1 MKITLRE
8 RMRANGNKSLYL
20 DIYHEGMRKYE
31 QLGLYLVPEVD
42 AEAKKVNKNALKR
55 ANAIKAEYILHP
67 EKISMKKGEKNDTT
81 DCSYP
86 NITTLPDWLVQY
98 TSLMLQSGVS
108 KSIITQVEHTNLFI
122 TEYLKSIKRERLS
135 LKSIDAK
142 FVKGFLVWLRKDHV
156 NRRYK
161 HEVHSMKQSSLH
173 QYQMR
178 FNCVLNRAV
187 REGLIK
193 KNPFYSLDKTERYSE
208 AAVSREYLTKD
219 ELQRFLAVETD
230 GKATQQAF
238 GFASFTGLRL
248 SDIEKLTWGNFRL
261 LGNNRYVFVE
271 QQKTGEYV
279 MIPLGNMAQQY
290 LPQKP
295 ANATPSDKVFAV
307 PTRNAIIH
315 SCKWIAK
322 RAGINKNVSF
332 HTSRHT
338 FATLTLQACKD
349 IKMVSQLLGH
359 KSVETTQV
367 YAEVQMANKVEV
379 VNHLNGNFEI

>member
-8 RMRANGNKSLYL
+8 RERANGNKSLYL

-55 ANAIKAEYILHP
+55 ANAIRADYILHP
-67 EKISMKKGEKNDTT
+67 EKISMKKGKKNVIT
-81 DCSYP
+81 DCDYP

-98 TSLMLQSGVS
+98 ASLMLQSGVS
-108 KSIITQVEHTNLFI
+108 KSIIKQVEHTNMFI

-135 LKSIDAK
+135 LKSIDTK

-156 NRRYK
+156 NAKYK
-161 HEVHSMKQSSLH
+161 SEVHQMKQSSLH

-193 KNPFYSLDKTERYSE
+193 NNPFYSLDKTERYSQPADNRE
-208 AAVSREYLTKD
+208 ALTKE

-248 SDIEKLTWGNFRL
+248 SDIENLTWKNIRL
-261 LGNNRYVFVE
+261 LGHTKYVFVE
-271 QQKTGEYV
+271 QQKTSEYV

-290 LPQKP
+290 LPKKP
-295 ANATPSDKVFAV
+295 ANANATDKVFNV
-307 PTRNAIIH
+307 PTRNAIIN

-349 IKMVSQLLGH
+349 IKMVSELLGH

-367 YAEVQMANKVEV
+367 YAEVQMASKVDA
-379 VNHLNGNFEI
+379 VNHLNGNFE

>member
-55 ANAIKAEYILHP
+55 ANAIKADYILHP
-67 EKISMKKGEKNDTT
+67 EKISMKKGKKNDIT
-81 DCSYP
+81 DCAYP
-86 NITTLPDWLVQY
+86 NITTLPDWLAQY
-98 TSLMLQSGVS
+98 ASLMLQSGVS

-122 TEYLKSIKRERLS
+122 SEYLKSIKRERLS
-135 LKSIDAK
+135 LKSIDTK

-156 NRRYK
+156 NGRYK
-161 HEVHSMKQSSLH
+161 HEVHRLTDASLH

-193 KNPFYSLDKTERYSE
+193 KNPFYSLDKTERYSD
-208 AAVSREYLTKD
+208 AAVNREYLTKD
-219 ELQRFLAVETD
+219 ELQRFLSVETD

-248 SDIEKLTWGNFRL
+248 SDIEKLTWGNIRL

-295 ANATPSDKVFAV
+295 AKATPSDKVFAV
-307 PTRNAIIH
+307 PTRTAIIT

-338 FATLTLQACKD
+338 FATLTHQACRD

-379 VNHLNGNFEI
+379 VNHLNGNFE